1 MMETITKITAFVLAL
16 LSLMACSTDEPE
28 PDPDGPD
35 GPVPVVPYDFSAPI
49 FPMEGFELG
58 FEMWPTPTIDDS
70 NLQGEYYI
78 YLYWREHK
86 GEAGNLEELLA
97 MCNVPDDL
105 LKNMSTPNLARTC
118 FNHPYNAMWMA
129 SDNVYYGIFNV
140 IKYFNGYEE
149 LMKRRSGIEASINLF
164 SQLGYAWGQ
173 TTVSETELISWSL
186 LLCSAADYMA
196 FNNEQVARLAKD
208 VLSKKKYAQ
217 LSQLMD
223 LSHSYRGYCLLGAFI
238 AYHYDETLPEEQR
251 ILLASFIKFRC
262 MNFYGND
269 DALDR
274 SLSIIDASLN
284 RLAESANE
292 SNQQ

>member
-1 MMETITKITAFVLAL
+1 MMETITRITALVLAL

-28 PDPDGPD
+28 PDPDGREGPD
-35 GPVPVVPYDFSAPI
+35 PVVPYDFSAPI
-49 FPMEGFELG
+49 FPVEG

-78 YLYWREHK
+78 YLYWQEHK
-86 GEAGNLEELLA
+86 GEAGNFEELLA

-118 FNHPYNAMWMA
+118 FKHPYNGLWMA
-129 SDNVYYGIFNV
+129 SDNVYNGILSV
-140 IKYFNGYEE
+140 ITRFNGYEE
-149 LMKRRSGIEASINLF
+149 LMKRRSGVEASINFF

-173 TTVSETELISWSL
+173 TTVSETDMISWSL
-186 LLCSAADYMA
+186 VLCSAADYMA
-196 FNNEQVARLAKD
+196 FNNEQTARLAKD

-217 LSQLMD
+217 YSQLMD
-223 LSHSYRGYCLLGAFI
+223 LSHSYRAYCLLGAFI

-251 ILLASFIKFRC
+251 ILLANFIKFRC

-269 DALDR
+269 DDLDR
-274 SLSIIDASLN
+274 SHSIIDASLN
-284 RLAESANE
+284 RLAESSDE
-292 SNQQ
+292 SDQQ

>member
-105 LKNMSTPNLARTC
+105 LKTC
-118 FNHPYNAMWMA
+118 
-129 SDNVYYGIFNV
+129 
-140 IKYFNGYEE
+140 
-149 LMKRRSGIEASINLF
+149 
-164 SQLGYAWGQ
+164 
-173 TTVSETELISWSL
+173 
-186 LLCSAADYMA
+186 
-196 FNNEQVARLAKD
+196 
-208 VLSKKKYAQ
+208 
-217 LSQLMD
+217 
-223 LSHSYRGYCLLGAFI
+223 
-238 AYHYDETLPEEQR
+238 QR
-251 ILLASFIKFRC
+251 PIWQGRV
-262 MNFYGND
+262 
-269 DALDR
+269 
-274 SLSIIDASLN
+274 SIIPTTPYGWPPTMFIMAYSM
-284 RLAESANE
+284 S
-292 SNQQ
+292 

>member
-1 MMETITKITAFVLAL
+1 MMKTTTITIALVLAL
-16 LSLMACSTDEPE
+16 LSLMACSIDEPE

-35 GPVPVVPYDFSAPI
+35 PVVPYDFSAPVL
-49 FPMEGFELG
+49 PVEG
-58 FEMWPTPTIDDS
+58 FEMWPTPSIDDS

-86 GEAGNLEELLA
+86 DETGNVDELMA

-105 LKNMSTPNLARTC
+105 LKNMSTSNLARTC
-118 FNHPYNAMWMA
+118 FKHPYNGQWMA
-129 SDNVYYGIFNV
+129 SNNVYEGMLSV
-140 IKYFNGYEE
+140 MTRFNGYEE
-149 LMKRRSGIEASINLF
+149 LMKRSSGVEASINLF

-173 TTVSETELISWSL
+173 TTVSETEMISWSL
-186 LLCSAADYMA
+186 VLCSAADYMA
-196 FNNEQVARLAKD
+196 FNNEQTARLAKD

-251 ILLASFIKFRC
+251 ILLANFIKFRC

-269 DALDR
+269 DDLER
-274 SLSIIDASLN
+274 SYTIIDTSLQ
-284 RLAESANE
+284 RLAESSDE
-292 SNQQ
+292 SD